1 MTNTTGAGDIQL
13 PSLELIAGIIPATTG
28 VGAITLPALQLS
40 GSADGIVLPAL
51 TLAATGL
58 TGTVTAPFPFTATI
72 VLPSLSLAATAMEV
86 TAGVGD
92 ITLPAL
98 TLQAYD
104 GNYGAIR
111 LPSLTLAATGLTG
124 NVGAGNLS
132 LPTLTVAGAGHT
144 STSGAAAITLPRL
157 IIAGA
162 GLVGTTGALRP
173 QLLRLAL
180 AAHGVSGT
188 IGSATLTLPMLTV
201 DAAGH
206 TSTVGEAAI
215 ELPMLLL
222 AATGLASVAAA
233 VNGALSALV
242 LETEST
248 RLTTYSNFNFNSLT
262 EFNGVFLGANADGIY
277 ALSGDTDDLA
287 EIAST
292 VRFGIPDFKE
302 QRLKRLTAAY
312 VGYRADGEMTLTVT
326 TDEDN
331 EYQYT
336 LAPRHLDNLHPSR
349 VKLGKGAKGR
359 YFQLAL
365 QNRDGTNFELDQ
377 LALDADVLSRRL
389 G

>member
-1 MTNTTGAGDIQL
+1 MANTTGAGSIQL
-13 PSLELIAGIIPATTG
+13 PKLALIAGIIPATTG
-28 VGAITLPALQLS
+28 DGAVTLPALQLS

-51 TLAATGL
+51 TLAATGI
-58 TGTVTAPFPFTATI
+58 TGTVTAPFPFAATI
-72 VLPSLSLAATAMEV
+72 VLPSLTLAATAMAV
-86 TAGVGD
+86 TAGAGD

-98 TLQAYD
+98 TLLAYD
-104 GNYGAIR
+104 GNQGAIR

-132 LPTLTVAGAGHT
+132 LPLFTVAGAGHT
-144 STSGAAAITLPRL
+144 STSGAATITLPPL
-157 IIAGA
+157 LAVGA

-180 AAHGVSGT
+180 AAQGVSGT

-206 TSTVGEAAI
+206 TSTVGEASI
-215 ELPMLLL
+215 ELPMLIL
-222 AATGLASVAAA
+222 AATGLAPAVAA
-233 VNGALSALV
+233 VDGALSALV

-248 RLTTYSNFNFNSLT
+248 RLTTYSHFNFNSLT

-277 ALSGDTDDLA
+277 ALSGGKDDVA
-287 EIAST
+287 EIAAT
-292 VRFGIPDFKE
+292 VRFGVTDMKE
-302 QRLKRLTAAY
+302 QRLKRLVSAY

-326 TDEDN
+326 TDEDS

-349 VKLGKGAKGR
+349 VKLGRGARAR
-359 YFQLAL
+359 YFQVAL
-365 QNRDGTNFELDQ
+365 QNRDGADFELDQ
-377 LALDADVLSRRL
+377 LTLDTAVLSRRL